1 MNKLQLIVAR
11 DEDGQ
16 MTLSCPG
23 VGFWRRA
30 PRVGHVLTAGQVA
43 GVLSTLGRD
52 QELVVPKGV
61 QGVLVEA
68 ATSRDD
74 GAVAYGDALMVLGDA
89 GVGLENTELAGPGAS
104 AHRDGVLVFCSNSS
118 GRFYLRP
125 APDKPAFV
133 SEGDVIEVGQT
144 IFLLEVMKTFSRVAY
159 GGEGLPDRAKVLRI
173 VPTDGDDLEAGQVVL
188 ELEAAK
194 D

>member
-16 MTLSCPG
+16 VTLKCPG

-30 PRVGHVLTAGQVA
+30 PRVGQVLAAGQVA

-61 QGVLVEA
+61 QGVIVEA
-68 ATSRDD
+68 STSRD
-74 GAVAYGDALMVLGDA
+74 GAVAFGDALMVLGSG
-89 GVGLENTELAGPGAS
+89 GVDVGNVELAGPGAS

-133 SEGDVIEVGQT
+133 SEGEDIEVGQT
-144 IFLLEVMKTFSRVAY
+144 IFLLEVMKTFSRISY

-173 VPTDGDDLEAGQVVL
+173 VPNDGDDLEAGQVVL
-188 ELEAAK
+188 ELEALSK